1 MVDHEVRLEQML
13 KDDEKRK
20 KQLTLPLIGAI
31 ILTFFYIWTTNVFL
45 LYAMVFFGQ
54 FPALYKSW
62 HRKKLLLSFNDNTR
76 YQQLVRSEFLM
87 GLTSP
92 LLVLILIAS
101 VELEWISLFTFVIV
115 ALTGIMVLL
124 ILSLPIDRKLKTI
137 DPLHV
142 TGVELGHVQFERKK
156 QQRRRENG

>member
-20 KQLTLPLIGAI
+20 KQLTLPLVGAI
-31 ILTFFYIWTTNVFL
+31 VLTFFYIWTTNVFL
-45 LYAMVFFGQ
+45 LYAMIFFGQ

-62 HRKKLLLSFNDNTR
+62 HRKKLLLSFNEDKR
-76 YQQLVRSEFLM
+76 YQQLVRSEFLL

-92 LLVLILIAS
+92 LLVLILITSA
-101 VELEWISLFTFVIV
+101 ELEWISLFTFVII
-115 ALTGIMVLL
+115 AFIGIIVLL
-124 ILSLPIDRKLKTI
+124 ILSFPIDRKLKEI

-142 TGVELGHVQFERKK
+142 TGVELGHVQLQRKK
-156 QQRRRENG
+156 RKSEAR

>member
-1 MVDHEVRLEQML
+1 MVGHEVRLERML

-20 KQLTLPLIGAI
+20 KQMTLPLIGAI
-31 ILTFFYIWTTNVFL
+31 ILTFLYIWTTNVFL
-45 LYAMVFFGQ
+45 LYAMIFFGQ

-62 HRKKLLLSFNDNTR
+62 HRKKLLLSFNEDKR
-76 YQQLVRSEFLM
+76 YQQLVRSEFLL

-92 LLVLILIAS
+92 LLVLILITSA
-101 VELEWISLFTFVIV
+101 ELEWISLFTFVII
-115 ALTGIMVLL
+115 AFIGIMVLL
-124 ILSLPIDRKLKTI
+124 ILSFPIDRKLKEI

-156 QQRRRENG
+156 QKRRKVNG